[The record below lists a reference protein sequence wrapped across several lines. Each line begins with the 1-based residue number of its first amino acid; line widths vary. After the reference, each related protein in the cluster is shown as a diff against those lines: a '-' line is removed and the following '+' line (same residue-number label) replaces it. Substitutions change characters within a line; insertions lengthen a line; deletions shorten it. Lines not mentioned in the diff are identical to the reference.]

1 MAIQMR
7 RGIFSKFDPS
17 RMVAGEWAIV
27 VNGVKD
33 AVNGQAAYICFA
45 PGVVKRV
52 ATVDDMAGIIANASQ
67 DIADSIMKLATDTNE
82 AIKLAEQ
89 KRVAAENGRV
99 DAARE
104 MASATDAANKAADEA
119 NKAAEAANS
128 AVTADRKVWLDYD
141 DEGYISAFE
150 VES

>member
-1 MAIQMR
+1 M
-7 RGIFSKFDPS
+7 
-17 RMVAGEWAIV
+17 
-27 VNGVKD
+27 
-33 AVNGQAAYICFA
+33 
-45 PGVVKRV
+45 
-52 ATVDDMAGIIANASQ
+52 
-67 DIADSIMKLATDTNE
+67 
-82 AIKLAEQ
+82 
-89 KRVAAENGRV
+89 AAENGRV